1 MLIFF
6 QMASFN
12 SFPVNLDIN
21 NNHMLIQ
28 KNNNYKVKAD
38 NEDWRDYI
46 YMSSQNP
53 LKERVDLRPW
63 CSRVEDQGHLGS
75 CTGQSVAGAYELL
88 LNKEQPEKF
97 VDLSRLYVY
106 YNARLIEGDTSED
119 EGAYLR
125 DAVKAVHQYGVC
137 SESIWPYNINHFAM
151 RPTVESYEDGKN
163 RNIRNYYRLLNV
175 NDTVDALTNDL
186 PVMFSFRVYS
196 AFDNLE
202 FTKNYILD
210 MPGKTEQPIGG
221 HAMVFVGYDLEKR
234 LFLARNSFGADWC
247 MRGYCW
253 IPFQYVTDEVM
264 DSWVFDIDLK

>member
-1 MLIFF
+1 
-6 QMASFN
+6 
-12 SFPVNLDIN
+12 
-21 NNHMLIQ
+21 MLIQ

-38 NEDWRDYI
+38 REDWRDFI
-46 YMSSQNP
+46 YMSSQTP

-75 CTGQSVAGAYELL
+75 CTGQSVVGAYELL
-88 LNKEQPEKF
+88 LNKEVPDKF
-97 VDLSRLYVY
+97 IDLSRLYVY
-106 YNARLIEGDTSED
+106 YNARLIEGNTAED

-125 DAVKAVHQYGVC
+125 DAIKAVYLYGVC
-137 SESIWPYNINHFAM
+137 SESKWPYNINNFALA
-151 RPTVESYEDGKN
+151 PTVESYQDGKS

-202 FTKNYILD
+202 YTKDFILD
-210 MPGKTEQPIGG
+210 MPGKTEQPLGG
-221 HAMVFVGYDLEKR
+221 HAMCFVGYDLEKR
-234 LFLARNSFGADWC
+234 LFLARNSFGDDWC

-253 IPFQYVTDEVM
+253 IPFEYVTDEVM
-264 DSWVFDIDLK
+264 DSWVFDIALV